1 MSKLFLRILLMVLK
15 FVQIAPLKFENKSLS
30 AAAVQEKAAVLLM
43 LLFAVKLKNCFV
55 DYNFPLVW
63 G

>member
-30 AAAVQEKAAVLLM
+30 AAAVQEKAAVLL
-43 LLFAVKLKNCFV
+43 LFAVKLKNCFV